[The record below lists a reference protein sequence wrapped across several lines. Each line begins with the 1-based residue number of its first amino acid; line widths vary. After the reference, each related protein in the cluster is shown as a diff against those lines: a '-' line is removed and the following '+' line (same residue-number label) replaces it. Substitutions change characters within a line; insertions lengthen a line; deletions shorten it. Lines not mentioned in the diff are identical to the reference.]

1 LIRRIGK
8 TQTKSLVVA
17 GPPAKQNGL

>member
-8 TQTKSLVVA
+8 TQTKALVVA